1 MGIMKKLF
9 STLIVVILI
18 AALAVA
24 AVVVWQVREPVDV
37 ETESSNTKVIKA
49 VEREEQVVLVSLGL
63 GEYRRS
69 PLPARCGIGRSQ
81 AVSVPNTSSTPTARS
96 SALKDP
102 RCT

>member
-49 VEREEQVVLVSLGL
+49 VEREEQVVLVSLGI
-63 GEYRRS
+63 E
-69 PLPARCGIGRSQ
+69 GISEES
-81 AVSVPNTSSTPTARS
+81 ATSTLWNLSIIHI
-96 SALKDP
+96 
-102 RCT
+102 